1 MTMDVNKIKYFE
13 SKYSELDKE
22 EFSELLKRRGSL
34 ADEAAAALEKIAS
47 DRGIEISL
55 PSQPVDVSLSLP
67 PENEEKSRELWK
79 SFLRSGVATIFVVM
93 LAGPVSSLKIGAFPV
108 LIAGYL
114 GFLLGNSITKDICA
128 DENVHYVEKRAKLKG
143 LLWLGLIT
151 WFFLTFVAQMF
162 ISK

>member
-1 MTMDVNKIKYFE
+1 MDVNKIKYFE
-13 SKYSELDKE
+13 SKYNELDKE
-22 EFSELLKRRGSL
+22 EFSDLLKRRGSL

-47 DRGIEISL
+47 DRGIEIRLADQSL
-55 PSQPVDVSLSLP
+55 DVSLSLP
-67 PENEEKSRELWK
+67 PDNEEKSRELWK

-93 LAGPVSSLKIGAFPV
+93 LAGPVSSLKIGTFPV
-108 LIAGYL
+108 VLAGL
-114 GFLLGNSITKDICA
+114 FGWLLGYFITKDICA

-151 WFFLTFVAQMF
+151 WFFLTFAAQMF